1 MTSRRQHNGRLSPM
15 PQEGVRKARLR
26 RMVSVQ
32 QAVAALAE
40 RGLVVDES
48 TVRRA
53 LASGR
58 LKGDK
63 PGRDWLVDARS
74 LEAFSLRRT
83 VNRKEAASEA

>member
-1 MTSRRQHNGRLSPM
+1 MTSRRAHNGRLAALPN
-15 PQEGVRKARLR
+15 EGVRKARLR
-26 RMVSVQ
+26 RMISVQ

-48 TVRRA
+48 TIRRA

-58 LKGDK
+58 LRGDK
-63 PGRDWLVDARS
+63 PGRDWLVDTAS

-83 VNRKEAASEA
+83 VTRKEALSEG